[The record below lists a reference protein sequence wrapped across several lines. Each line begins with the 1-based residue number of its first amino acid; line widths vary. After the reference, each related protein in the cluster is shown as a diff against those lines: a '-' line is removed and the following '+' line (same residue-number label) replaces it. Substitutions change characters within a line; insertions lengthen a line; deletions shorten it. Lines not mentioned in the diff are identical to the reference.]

1 MPPEGAPGSA
11 ALGAPLPRYTNATEA
26 ARPPTVP
33 TRGAVSARRGSAP
46 THLTQQ
52 LRDGTPEGAGRAVGA
67 HRTAAG
73 GGWPLRRRPLTAAT
87 VNGSAPQRRPR
98 AAPVRSLRLVQ
109 RCCARSRSARPE
121 RCSARCSSAPAQLS
135 AASDKGAAQEQRC
148 VAHPRED
155 GARAAGQ
162 ALPVTA
168 CGSRCGA
175 GRWSGFGL
183 LRAESE

>member
-1 MPPEGAPGSA
+1 MPREGAPGSA

-98 AAPVRSLRLVQ
+98 AAPARSLRLVQ
-109 RCCARSRSARPE
+109 RCCAVARGPGARDSSAAPPAAAPHQR
-121 RCSARCSSAPAQLS
+121 SSAPRATKEPRRSS
-135 AASDKGAAQEQRC
+135 AVLRTRGRTELVQPDRRC
-148 VAHPRED
+148 P
-155 GARAAGQ
+155 
-162 ALPVTA
+162 
-168 CGSRCGA
+168 
-175 GRWSGFGL
+175 
-183 LRAESE
+183 